1 MQEGM
6 DSFIPSAVLR
16 TKEVGFMSGL
26 INQFHDRIDAWGEKL
41 REKEIRIPINL
52 VAGIVFL
59 VFAITIIAIMPQQ
72 VAVSDRDVVNGRAFP
87 SLLMYVMMLC
97 SGMLVVKDLYKIV
110 KKQPLEWK
118 VINLQ
123 TEVKAL
129 VIFGILL
136 VTFLLSKFTGM
147 FIIGALFCSLAFLL
161 YFRCS
166 KKSYY
171 VITLVLTVV
180 IWAAFKFV
188 LNVDF

>member
-1 MQEGM
+1 
-6 DSFIPSAVLR
+6 
-16 TKEVGFMSGL
+16 MSGL
-26 INQFHDRIDAWGEKL
+26 INQFHDRIDVWGETL

-59 VFAITIIAIMPQQ
+59 VFAIAIIAIMPQQ
-72 VAVSDRDVVNGRAFP
+72 VAVSDKDVVNGRAFP
-87 SLLMYVMMLC
+87 SLLMYVMILC
-97 SGMLVVKDLYKIV
+97 SGMLIVKDLYKIV

-136 VTFLLSKFTGM
+136 GTFLLSKFTGM

-161 YFRCS
+161 YFRCG

-171 VITLVLTVV
+171 VITLVLTAV